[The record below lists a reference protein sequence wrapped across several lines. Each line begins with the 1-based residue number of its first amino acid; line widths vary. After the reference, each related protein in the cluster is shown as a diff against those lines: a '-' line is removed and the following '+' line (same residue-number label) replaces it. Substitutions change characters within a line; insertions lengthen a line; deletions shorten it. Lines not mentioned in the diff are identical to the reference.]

1 MTLCINAENC
11 IKCGKCVRVCPTMTI
26 TQSSKDEP
34 ATVESSEDCI
44 SCGHCVAVCPTGAIV
59 HSEFTVDKI
68 HPIDYALYPSAE
80 QMMLLCKAR
89 RSNRAFSNKVIPSE
103 TLDLIL
109 EAAHRA
115 PTASNMQQVEFTLIT
130 DPEKL
135 RLINEFTIKVFSLVA
150 KKLSNP
156 FLKPFLKRIMPDV
169 YKYLPM
175 FGRLMQEQKKGNDP
189 ILHKATAVILIHTP
203 KTNRFGCEDS
213 NLAYQN
219 GSLMAETLGVS
230 QFYMGFVC
238 SAIKQEKHG
247 KLAKLLKIDGTIHS
261 AMALGTPLFR
271 YPNYI
276 DRKEIV
282 VTKLE
287 FTVFK

>member
-1 MTLCINAENC
+1 MNEVKLSINTNNC
-11 IKCGKCVRVCPTMTI
+11 IKCGKCVKVCPSKI
-26 TQSSKDEP
+26 IKQSSSDAP
-34 ATVESSEDCI
+34 AMVESSKGCI
-44 SCGHCVAVCPTGAIV
+44 SCGHCVAVCPTDSVV
-59 HSEFTVDKI
+59 HSEFPAEKV
-68 HPIDYALYPSAE
+68 HPINYTLYPSAE

-89 RSNRAFSNKVIPSE
+89 RSNRVFSTKPIPAN

-115 PTASNMQQVEFTLIT
+115 PTASNQQQVAFTLIT

-135 RLINEFTIKVFSLVA
+135 RLITEFTIGVFGSAA

-156 FLKPFLKRIMPDV
+156 FLKPFLKRIMPDA
-169 YKYLPM
+169 YRYLPVFSRM
-175 FGRLMQEQKKGNDP
+175 KQSYENGNDL
-189 ILHKATAVILIHTP
+189 ILRKATTVILIYTP
-203 KTNRFGCEDS
+203 KTNRFGSEDA

-238 SAIKQEKHG
+238 SAIKQEKYST
-247 KLAKLLKIDGTIHS
+247 LEKLLGIEGTIHS
-261 AMALGTPLFR
+261 AMALGIPVFR

-282 VTKLE
+282 VTKI
-287 FTVFK
+287 